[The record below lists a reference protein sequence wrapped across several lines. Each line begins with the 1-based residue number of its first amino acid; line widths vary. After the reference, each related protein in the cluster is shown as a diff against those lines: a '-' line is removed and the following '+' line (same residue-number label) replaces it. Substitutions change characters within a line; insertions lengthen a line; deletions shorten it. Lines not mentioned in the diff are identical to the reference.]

1 MAAPEE
7 VAARSGHR
15 GVRWGLGRSGG
26 PAVCKRGRLLRAE
39 AVQPVQHAEA
49 AQAAQAAQR
58 GTAPDASAAAEA
70 TKGTGATRAGLAA
83 PAPVEANVQRPRVA
97 RARGSMRQREALL
110 LLELGTDIVQVPP
123 VGSE

>member
-7 VAARSGHR
+7 VAARSGRR
-15 GVRWGLGRSGG
+15 GGRWGLGCSGG
-26 PAVCKRGRLLRAE
+26 PVVCKRGRLLCAE
-39 AVQPVQHAEA
+39 AVQLVQHAE
-49 AQAAQAAQR
+49 AAQAAQR

-70 TKGTGATRAGLAA
+70 TKGTGATRACLAA

-110 LLELGTDIVQVPP
+110 LLEIGTDIVQVPP
-123 VGSE
+123 SIRKS

>member
-49 AQAAQAAQR
+49 AEALAAQR
-58 GTAPDASAAAEA
+58 WTTPDASAAAEA
-70 TKGTGATRAGLAA
+70 TEGTGATRAGLAA